1 MVDSDDAIWHVTMD
15 GDQHGPLSRA
25 QVLAYLHDGQV
36 VGSGLIWRP
45 GFADWKPVSEVAEF
59 WQPPPSP
66 RPSELPEWV
75 EIDTASTFQ
84 VSPSGK
90 QWSIWKAANV
100 GLIVSV
106 LTMALQIANGRGVEL
121 AAYVQAASVN
131 TITHL
136 AGRILAMPVIFVM
149 IAMIVNA
156 FKGQSPSSGT
166 SATKGAI
173 TFVLMLV
180 GVVLS
185 LVLYAQWFF
194 SSDERISGG
203 ARDWAIKQ
211 MQPICM
217 QRQKS
222 ISSTTSDEQ
231 ESRYCRCFSEKMA
244 DRTTYRKLTDDP
256 TAPEVL
262 PNLKK
267 QAEAAG
273 QACQIR

>member
-1 MVDSDDAIWHVTMD
+1 MIRKFSEGYTVDRGDAIWHVVID

-45 GFADWKPVSEVAEF
+45 GFTDWMPMSEVAEF
-59 WQPPPSP
+59 WQPPMRGQPLPSHTP
-66 RPSELPEWV
+66 TELPEWV
-75 EIDTASTFQ
+75 EIETASTFQ

-90 QWSIWKAANV
+90 KWSIWKAANI
-100 GLIVSV
+100 GLLVSV

-156 FKGQSPSSGT
+156 FKGQSPSSRT

-180 GVVLS
+180 VVVLC
-185 LVLYAQWFF
+185 WCFTHNG
-194 SSDERISGG
+194 SSAATSGSAGERATGPSNKCNPFACKGRSQSVPPPRTSRSRDTAG
-203 ARDWAIKQ
+203 VSAKRWRTARL
-211 MQPICM
+211 
-217 QRQKS
+217 
-222 ISSTTSDEQ
+222 T
-231 ESRYCRCFSEKMA
+231 ES
-244 DRTTYRKLTDDP
+244 
-256 TAPEVL
+256 
-262 PNLKK
+262 
-267 QAEAAG
+267 
-273 QACQIR
+273 